1 MVLSSTSIPHQNW
14 DFASRHLSPIFPS
27 SRVPESRQPKQDPMA
42 TFTQDS
48 GPASGTGG
56 EVKESTTTPSV
67 AVEAVADSVPA
78 SGTGGE
84 VKESTTTPS
93 VAVDEAAQRQ
103 RDANTLLRIRP
114 GVENVAGPVWA
125 LSKGWFRLGFKC
137 KWRER
142 WLDVSRDDFFKR
154 AYGVTDPYC
163 GIAFLS
169 LPLAA
174 NKDGPSR
181 FANGKK
187 LIKTF
192 ERDDIRPLN
201 HFTVVVTDPAKMKF
215 IPRKGGAPPGLHP
228 FEVHIY
234 RDNLTLHTDLSTT
247 EFTWYVQK
255 GDDLNDSYSKCTTHS
270 FAAATLEERDYFIDG
285 LRTRVAQV
293 HNTCTEVQTS
303 CSPGLWKCYRYLLA
317 VFQGGTNTLPSVTPL
332 GWYCLRIKLLCV
344 DKYFDNRDRL
354 LVLVKQCLACGADVN
369 GAVWLLPSSAVGVTA
384 MEIAT
389 WAGAT
394 DLQELLLQHGATS
407 VATVPEVL
415 DGFEIRKADAKSQGG
430 GDAGTLTGIVL
441 AAVLS
446 S

>member
-1 MVLSSTSIPHQNW
+1 
-14 DFASRHLSPIFPS
+14 
-27 SRVPESRQPKQDPMA
+27 
-42 TFTQDS
+42 
-48 GPASGTGG
+48 
-56 EVKESTTTPSV
+56 
-67 AVEAVADSVPA
+67 
-78 SGTGGE
+78 
-84 VKESTTTPS
+84 
-93 VAVDEAAQRQ
+93 
-103 RDANTLLRIRP
+103 
-114 GVENVAGPVWA
+114 VENVAGPVWA
-125 LSKGWFRLGFKC
+125 LSKGWFSLGFKC

-142 WLDVSRDDFFKR
+142 WLDVSRDDLFKR
-154 AYGVTDPYC
+154 AHGVTDPYC
-163 GIAFLS
+163 GIAFLN

-187 LIKTF
+187 LIKSF
-192 ERDDIRPLN
+192 ERGDIRPLN
-201 HFTVVVTDPAKMKF
+201 HFTVAVTDPAKMKF

-234 RDNLTLHTDLSTT
+234 RDYLSLNTDLSTT

-303 CSPGLWKCYRYLLA
+303 CSPSTITPLWKGHPYLLA
-317 VFQGGTNTLPSVTPL
+317 VFRGGTHTLPSVTPM
-332 GWYCLRIKLLCV
+332 GWYCLRIAALA
-344 DKYFDNRDRL
+344 FDHRDRL

-384 MEIAT
+384 METAT
-389 WAGAT
+389 WTGAT

-407 VATVPEVL
+407 VATVPVAL
-415 DGFEIRKADAKSQGG
+415 DGLEIRKAEHRDVDMINAKSQGG
-430 GDAGTLTGIVL
+430 VDAGALGIVL